1 VARVLLAT
9 AADPADPVR
18 VAVLAAVIAWV
29 GAVPMFV
36 VTKYAATVAH
46 EGGHALL
53 GRLMLQKVKSVRLE
67 RGGGAAT
74 SFGGKLPWVV
84 DIPVTMMGHLGPSA
98 FGLGAAWLAVR
109 GHTAAIFWTSLAF
122 LLLMLFVVR
131 GPVGWLVVPTL
142 VVLAFLAAVYTEP
155 PTQELLAHVWAWFLL
170 ISAVESSLVVMR
182 GAAYATKGSDHD
194 VLRGLTLLPPAVW
207 GFLLLVGSL
216 AALAYGG
223 AMLLR
228 VDT

>member
-1 VARVLLAT
+1 VLLAT

-46 EGGHALL
+46 EGGHALV
-53 GRLMLQKVKSVRLE
+53 GRLLAQKVSSIRLE

-74 SFGGKLPWVV
+74 SFGSEKLPWVV
-84 DIPVTMMGHLGPSA
+84 DLPVTMMGHLGPSA

-109 GHTAAIFWTSLAF
+109 GYTAAVFWTSLAF
-122 LLLMLFVVR
+122 LALMLFVVR
-131 GPVGWLVVPTL
+131 GPIGWLVVPVL
-142 VVLAFLAAVYTEP
+142 VALLFVVAVYAEP
-155 PTQELLAHVWAWFLL
+155 ATQTLLAHVWAWFLL
-170 ISAVESSLVVMR
+170 IAAVEQSLMVMR
-182 GAAYATKGSDHD
+182 GAAYHKKGSDHD
-194 VLRGLTLLPPAVW
+194 VLRGLTLLPAPLW
-207 GFLLLVGSL
+207 GALLLCGTV
-216 AALAYGG
+216 AALGYGG

-228 VDT
+228 LDA

>member
-1 VARVLLAT
+1 MPLAAAVT
-9 AADPADPVR
+9 DADPAR
-18 VAVLAAVIAWV
+18 VVVLAAVIAWV

-53 GRLMLQKVKSVRLE
+53 GRLLAQKVVSIRLE
-67 RGGGAAT
+67 RGGNAAT
-74 SFGGKLPWVV
+74 SFGGKLPWAIDV
-84 DIPVTMMGHLGPSA
+84 PVTMMGHLGPSV

-109 GHTAAIFWTSLAF
+109 GYTAAVFWASLAF
-122 LLLMLFVVR
+122 LVLMLFVVR
-131 GPVGWLVVPTL
+131 GPVGWLVVPAL

-155 PTQELLAHVWAWFLL
+155 PTQALLAHVWAWFLL
-170 ISAVESSLVVMR
+170 IAAVEQSLVVMR
-182 GAAYATKGSDHD
+182 GGAYATKGSDHD
-194 VLRGLTLLPPAVW
+194 ELRRLTLLPPVLW
-207 GFLLLVGSL
+207 GLLLLTGSV

-228 VDT
+228 LG